1 MRVCHRLR
9 CGGVPGTVGL
19 TPIRDA
25 RSDGFMTHLHDI
37 IVLGAGMVGVST
49 ALHGRMRGLDVVLV
63 DRRQPGE
70 ETSYGNSGVI
80 DAGNLFPVAMPRDLP
95 TLFQHALNRQTA
107 SHYHLSALPQVARWM
122 FDYWR
127 WSAPDKLEETAR
139 VMRPFFAQAVET
151 HRELMAVAGAERYF
165 RQTGWIEL
173 YRSPE
178 SLAAQDRRLALSR
191 EYGID
196 NVKLNQAETLE
207 LEPHLKGTFAGS
219 IWCKGANT
227 VSSPG
232 GVTKAYAEAFVKAGG
247 RFAIGDAMT
256 LEKVTGGYRVQT
268 ADGSVTA
275 RQVVVA
281 LGIWSKALVAKFGY
295 SVPLSTKRGYHRH
308 YKAAGNAFLNRQV
321 CDEDVGY
328 VLCPMEQGIRL
339 TTGVEI
345 ALPDAPATPVQV
357 ERAFAHAK
365 DLFDLGEPV
374 EAEPWMGRRP
384 ATPDSRPVI
393 GPAPRHEGL
402 WFAFGHGHWGFTLGP
417 ATGKALAIAM
427 QGAPQPL
434 DLSPYR
440 IDRW

>member
-1 MRVCHRLR
+1 
-9 CGGVPGTVGL
+9 
-19 TPIRDA
+19 
-25 RSDGFMTHLHDI
+25 MTEIHDV

-49 ALHGRMRGLDVVLV
+49 ALHARMRGLHVVLI
-63 DRRQPGE
+63 DRRGPGE

-80 DAGNLFPVAMPRDLP
+80 DGGNLFPVAMPRDVP
-95 TLFQHALNRQTA
+95 TLFRHALNRQTA
-107 SHYHLSALPQVARWM
+107 SHYHPAALPKVARWM

-139 VMRPFFAQAVET
+139 VMRPFFAQAVAT
-151 HRELMAVAGAERYF
+151 HRELMTLAGAERYF
-165 RQTGWIEL
+165 RQDGWLEL
-173 YRSPE
+173 YRKPE
-178 SLAAQDRRLALSR
+178 SLAAQDHRLKLSA
-191 EYGID
+191 EYGIN
-196 NVKLNQAETLE
+196 NVKLNRAETLE
-207 LEPHLKGTFAGS
+207 LEPHLKPNFAGAV
-219 IWCKGANT
+219 WCRDADT

-232 GVTKAYAEAFVKAGG
+232 GVTKAYAEAFTKAGG
-247 RFAIGDAMT
+247 KFVNGDAMT
-256 LEKVTGGYRVQT
+256 LEKVQGGYAVDT
-268 ADGSVTA
+268 AEGRIMA

-281 LGIWSKALVAKFGY
+281 LGAWAGDLVAKFGY
-295 SVPLSTKRGYHRH
+295 RPPLGVKRGYHRH
-308 YKAAGNAFLNRQV
+308 YAPQGNAYLNRQI

-345 ALPDAPATPVQV
+345 ALRDAPKTPVQV
-357 ERAFAHAK
+357 ARAFKAAA

-384 ATPDSRPVI
+384 ATPDSRPII

-417 ATGKALAIAM
+417 ATGRALIAAM
-427 QGAPQPL
+427 EGEPVPL

-440 IDRW
+440 IDRWG

>member
-1 MRVCHRLR
+1 
-9 CGGVPGTVGL
+9 
-19 TPIRDA
+19 
-25 RSDGFMTHLHDI
+25 MTDIHDVL
-37 IVLGAGMVGVST
+37 VLGAGMVGVST
-49 ALHGRMRGLDVVLV
+49 ALHARMRGLNVVLI
-63 DRRQPGE
+63 DRREPGE

-80 DAGNLFPVAMPRDLP
+80 DGGNLYPVAMPRDVP
-95 TLFQHALNRQTA
+95 TLFLHALNRQTA

-127 WSAPDKLEETAR
+127 WSAPEKLEETAR
-139 VMRPFFAQAVET
+139 VMRPFFAQAVES
-151 HRELMAVAGAERYF
+151 HRELMTVAGAERYF
-165 RQTGWIEL
+165 RQTGWLEL
-173 YRSPE
+173 YRRPE

-191 EYGID
+191 ENGID
-196 NVKLNQAETLE
+196 NVKLTQAETLE
-207 LEPHLKGTFAGS
+207 LEPHLKGTFAGT
-219 IWCKGANT
+219 IWCKGADT

-232 GVTKAYAEAFVKAGG
+232 GVTKAYAEAFVKQGG

-256 LEKVTGGYRVQT
+256 LEKVTGGYRVRT
-268 ADGSVTA
+268 ADGPVMA

-295 SVPLSTKRGYHRH
+295 SVPLSAKRGYHRH

-328 VLCPMEQGIRL
+328 VICPMEQGIRL

-345 ALPDAPATPVQV
+345 ALPDAPSTPVQV
-357 ERAFAHAK
+357 ERAFRSAR

-393 GPAPRHEGL
+393 GPAPRHEGM

-440 IDRW
+440 IDRWKQPA